1 MTNYKVAILDD
12 HKIVRDGL
20 RAIILGS
27 DNLQVCLEAGR
38 AKDLLDNIEEAQP
51 DVLLLDLNLPDTNG
65 NEIIEELLQKLPSL
79 RIMVLSSEYNK
90 ELINDAIK
98 RGASGYLNKDTS
110 ADELINAIDLL
121 LKGEPYFGRNLSH
134 IIYSSYKEQLL
145 NPNAD
150 EDKKMAS
157 EREIEIIEYLSKGLS
172 TKEIAETMCISARTV
187 ESHKKNLMEKFDVK
201 NTLELV
207 CFAIKKNIIQL

>member
-1 MTNYKVAILDD
+1 MTYKVAILDD

-20 RAIILGS
+20 KAIILGS
-27 DNLQVCLEAGR
+27 ENLQVCLEAGR

-51 DVLLLDLNLPDTNG
+51 DVLLLDLNLPDMNG
-65 NEIIEELLQKLPSL
+65 NEIIEELLKKLPVL

-110 ADELINAIDLL
+110 ADELLNAIDLL

-145 NPNAD
+145 HPNAD

-172 TKEIAETMCISARTV
+172 TKEIAEIMCISARTV